1 MKSSLTKGL
10 DKQQKDDLTA
20 SFKSSTVFRKTAVN
34 VLREKIESARKTA
47 RMDANYSNASWP
59 YQQAGL
65 IEKEKA
71 YLEAISLLEE

>member
-1 MKSSLTKGL
+1 MKSSLYKGME
-10 DKQQKDDLTA
+10 KQQKDDVVA
-20 SFKSSTVFRKTAVN
+20 SFKSSSVFRKAAVN

-47 RMDANYSNASWP
+47 RMDANYSSASWA